1 MRYKN
6 KKNGTVI
13 DVKGIITGGD
23 WEEEK
28 TPSRPSKKKAGD
40 KNDRTIRDGK

>member
-28 TPSRPSKKKAGD
+28 TLSRKKKAGD
-40 KNDRTIRDGK
+40 KNDRTIRNGK

>member
-28 TPSRPSKKKAGD
+28 AHSRSPKKKAGD
-40 KNDRTIRDGK
+40 KNDRTIRNGK

>member
-23 WEEEK
+23 WEEK
-28 TPSRPSKKKAGD
+28 RTPSKSPRKKVGD
-40 KNDRTIRDGK
+40 KNVKSVRNNK

>member
-1 MRYKN
+1 MRYRN

-13 DVKGIITGGD
+13 DVKGILTGGD

-28 TPSRPSKKKAGD
+28 TPSRTPKKKAGD
-40 KNDRTIRDGK
+40 KNDRAIRNNK